1 MGGLI
6 RYIRYGIRKTAGAMF
21 CEDSVLIKN
30 MRVRADPGRGK
41 ELADLREGRGSP
53 ERKGKIWERLH
64 PVKMSG

>member
-1 MGGLI
+1 
-6 RYIRYGIRKTAGAMF
+6 MF